1 MYSGAGVK
9 PGIKDN
15 DAQTIDQAPHTET
28 DVVGQNKIKKDPK
41 KIQMAVG
48 LTSLAQ
54 PRSRILRVNEPWGS
68 AELDR
73 KSQFLCN
80 ASASDAMYNIVLGS

>member
-41 KIQMAVG
+41 
-48 LTSLAQ
+48 
-54 PRSRILRVNEPWGS
+54 RSKWRWGS
-68 AELDR
+68 HL
-73 KSQFLCN
+73 
-80 ASASDAMYNIVLGS
+80 